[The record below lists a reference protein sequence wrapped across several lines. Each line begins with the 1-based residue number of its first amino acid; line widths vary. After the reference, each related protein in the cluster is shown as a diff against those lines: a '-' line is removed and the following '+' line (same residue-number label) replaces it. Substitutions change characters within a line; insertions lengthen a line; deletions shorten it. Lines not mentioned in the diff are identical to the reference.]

1 MRYNAIIVLEEKW
14 AVMMICLVT
23 WIYFGVYWI
32 NTSRTGPSETKGTV
46 KCCFSLKCQ
55 VELNMKSKFFL
66 TDIYISGPFVTSWKF
81 WHLPGI
87 FSAIYFS
94 LRPFMHSLECQPV
107 KTTLLP
113 QEGVII
119 RIILKVG
126 MYYWFTKS
134 WPYFW
139 PKHAALYFS
148 KPIFRQWP
156 ISRKTG

>member
-1 MRYNAIIVLEEKW
+1 ML
-14 AVMMICLVT
+14 
-23 WIYFGVYWI
+23 F
-32 NTSRTGPSETKGTV
+32 
-46 KCCFSLKCQ
+46 FFKCQ
-55 VELNMKSKFFL
+55 AELNMKSKFFL
-66 TDIYISGPFVTSWKF
+66 TDIYISGPFVTPWKF

-139 PKHAALYFS
+139 LKHAALYYYPHKNKYYTTVEIYLYKRFTLPPWEPPYLPPPHPPKCTRLS
-148 KPIFRQWP
+148 WKYPY
-156 ISRKTG
+156 